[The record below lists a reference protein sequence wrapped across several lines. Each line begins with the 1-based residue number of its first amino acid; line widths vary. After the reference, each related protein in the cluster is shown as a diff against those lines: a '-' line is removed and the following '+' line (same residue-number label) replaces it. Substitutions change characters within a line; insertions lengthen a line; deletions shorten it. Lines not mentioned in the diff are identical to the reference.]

1 MPAHTRVYSTE
12 AIVLRRTNFGEADRI
27 LTLFTPSYGK
37 VRAIAKGV
45 RRTTSRLSGHLEPFT
60 RTQLL
65 LATGR
70 DLDIITQAEGR
81 ERLDHLRDHHWHATG
96 AWYVAELV
104 DRFLE
109 DADPHPRLY
118 QHFTRTLRLL
128 DDDAGTLTP
137 SPPSPPSTRATDV
150 EMDADNAPAATLPI
164 PSAHIAASTATPPMA
179 GSRGWLALRYFELH
193 LLDELG
199 YRPALHNCAGCD
211 TPLRPEENGYN
222 AELGGALCPS
232 CSRYAQR
239 RLTLAALKVL
249 RLLQTSTWEAVPR
262 LRLDS
267 SLQSEIEGTLQS
279 SLRYH
284 LDRDLKSWSFLH
296 SGDPR

>member
-1 MPAHTRVYSTE
+1 MPQHARVYASE
-12 AIVLRRTNFGEADRI
+12 AIVLRRSDFGEADRI

-37 VRAIAKGV
+37 ARAIAKGV
-45 RRTTSRLSGHLEPFT
+45 RRTTSRLAGHLEPFT

-70 DLDIITQAEGR
+70 ELDIVTQAEGR
-81 ERLDHLRDHHWHATG
+81 ERLDHLRDSLWHATG

-118 QHFTRTLRLL
+118 RLFTQTLRLL
-128 DDDAGTLTP
+128 DEGA
-137 SPPSPPSTRATDV
+137 ATD
-150 EMDADNAPAATLPI
+150 ERNR
-164 PSAHIAASTATPPMA
+164 S
-179 GSRGWLALRYFELH
+179 WLALRYFELW

-199 YRPALHNCAGCD
+199 YRPALHHCAGCD

-222 AELGGALCPS
+222 AEIGGALCPS

-239 RLTLAALKVL
+239 RLTLPTLKVL
-249 RLLQTSTWEAVPR
+249 RLLQTTEWEALPR
-262 LRLDS
+262 LRLDTGVRN
-267 SLQSEIEGTLQS
+267 EMEGTLQTT
-279 SLRYH
+279 LRYH

-296 SGDPR
+296 GAGMGIGTGS

>member
-1 MPAHTRVYSTE
+1 MPQHPRVYATE
-12 AIVLRRTNFGEADRI
+12 AIVLRRTDFGEADRI

-37 VRAIAKGV
+37 VRAIAKGS
-45 RRTTSRLSGHLEPFT
+45 RRTTSRLAGHLEPFT

-70 DLDIITQAEGR
+70 DLDIVTQAEAR
-81 ERLDHLRDHHWHATG
+81 ERLDALRERLWHATG

-118 QHFTRTLRLL
+118 RLFIRTLALL
-128 DDDAGTLTP
+128 DETARRDD
-137 SPPSPPSTRATDV
+137 RAL
-150 EMDADNAPAATLPI
+150 A
-164 PSAHIAASTATPPMA
+164 
-179 GSRGWLALRYFELH
+179 WLALRYFELH

-199 YRPALHNCAGCD
+199 YRPALHTCAGCD
-211 TPLRPEENGYN
+211 TPLRPEENGYS
-222 AELGGALCPS
+222 AELGGALCPH

-239 RLTLAALKVL
+239 RLTLNTFKVL
-249 RLLQTSTWEAVPR
+249 RLLQTTEWDALPR
-262 LRLDS
+262 LRLEA
-267 SLQSEIEGTLQS
+267 SLQHEAEGTIQS

-296 SGDPR
+296 TVEQATPSGAPSPREGKERGDEDR

>member
-45 RRTTSRLSGHLEPFT
+45 RRTTSRLSGHLEPCT

-128 DDDAGTLTP
+128 
-137 SPPSPPSTRATDV
+137 
-150 EMDADNAPAATLPI
+150 
-164 PSAHIAASTATPPMA
+164 
-179 GSRGWLALRYFELH
+179 
-193 LLDELG
+193 
-199 YRPALHNCAGCD
+199 
-211 TPLRPEENGYN
+211 
-222 AELGGALCPS
+222 
-232 CSRYAQR
+232 
-239 RLTLAALKVL
+239 
-249 RLLQTSTWEAVPR
+249 
-262 LRLDS
+262 
-267 SLQSEIEGTLQS
+267 
-279 SLRYH
+279 
-284 LDRDLKSWSFLH
+284 
-296 SGDPR
+296 